1 MIGVISDIHA
11 NHAALKAVLAD
22 AEALNCR
29 SFICL
34 GDVAGY
40 HSEINECIDAL
51 KSLPNLV
58 FIKGNHDQYLIDNTG
73 CPRSKHVTSTLSY
86 QHSVVTRENLEWLS
100 KGVSCYSYGGNYFT
114 HGGPSDNLEQYIYR
128 VSEDIIPNGFSQL
141 FVGHTHVQSLL
152 HICNKVFCNPGSVGQ
167 PRDGD
172 PRAAYAIL
180 NDNDEITL
188 RRVPYNI
195 SQTQQE
201 MMAAGSAEYSY
212 ANLSAGAQVGGRI
225 DSIKLHGQDYV

>member
-1 MIGVISDIHA
+1 MISDIHA
-11 NHAALKAVLAD
+11 NHAALKAVLVD
-22 AEALNCR
+22 AEGLNCT

-40 HSEINECIDAL
+40 HSEINECIDLL
-51 KSLPNLV
+51 KSLPSLV

-86 QHSVVTRENLEWLS
+86 QHSVITNENIEWLS
-100 KGVSCYSYGGNYFT
+100 TGLDEYSFGGNYFT
-114 HGGPSDNLEQYIYR
+114 HGGPQDKLEQYIYR
-128 VSEDIIPNGFSQL
+128 VSEDTIPNDFSQL
-141 FVGHTHVQSLL
+141 FVGHTHVQALL
-152 HICNKVFCNPGSVGQ
+152 HVGNKIFCNPGSVGQ

-180 NDNDEITL
+180 NDKGKITL

-195 SQTQQE
+195 FQTQQE
-201 MMAAGSAEYSY
+201 MMAAGFAEYSCD
-212 ANLSAGAQVGGRI
+212 NLSVGAQVGGRI